1 MDSIK
6 FNAKGHDIVFSKR
19 DLTIDGKVYA
29 YTGISQIK
37 HSSAY
42 NAYLFRYNGEWVK
55 LFYDESHAG
64 AVAALFKRINAMN
77 AKRLAKARAT
87 QSIDTAVIAAA
98 LAAEE
103 KEEKKEQEPEPKAEE
118 PEPAPAPEPEPI
130 PVSIPAVEPVLELEP
145 KPEPEAEPEVE
156 PEAEAEPKPEAET
169 EPEPEPEAEAEVEPE
184 AEPEEAETESEE
196 EPKVEPE
203 EAEPVAEPATEPTE
217 EDLAKAKE
225 EKVKKA
231 KRQKAFIIFA
241 IIIALFLVA
250 GIIYFLTVGT
260 TNDASQGPNIDE
272 THQYN
277 DIEELIEE
285 MQE

>member
-6 FNAKGHDIVFSKR
+6 YNVKGHNVVFSKR
-19 DLTIDGKVYA
+19 DLTIDGEVYK
-29 YTGISQIK
+29 YTGISQVK

-42 NAYLFRYNGEWVK
+42 KAYLFRYNGEWVK
-55 LFYDESHAG
+55 LFYDEQHAS

-87 QSIDTAVIAAA
+87 QSIDTAAIAAA
-98 LAAEE
+98 LAAAE
-103 KEEKKEQEPEPKAEE
+103 KEEEPEEKPVEKPEAKAEE
-118 PEPAPAPEPEPI
+118 PAAKPAEEPKPEPVPVPI
-130 PVSIPAVEPVLELEP
+130 PPVEPVLELEP
-145 KPEPEAEPEVE
+145 TPEPKAEE
-156 PEAEAEPKPEAET
+156 KPEAGAEVV
-169 EPEPEPEAEAEVEPE
+169 EEEKPEA
-184 AEPEEAETESEE
+184 PEEKPAE
-196 EPKVEPE
+196 EPK
-203 EAEPVAEPATEPTE
+203 AELTE
-217 EDLAKAKE
+217 E

-231 KRQKAFIIFA
+231 KKKKAFIIFA

-260 TNDASQGPNIDE
+260 TNDASQGPNVDE